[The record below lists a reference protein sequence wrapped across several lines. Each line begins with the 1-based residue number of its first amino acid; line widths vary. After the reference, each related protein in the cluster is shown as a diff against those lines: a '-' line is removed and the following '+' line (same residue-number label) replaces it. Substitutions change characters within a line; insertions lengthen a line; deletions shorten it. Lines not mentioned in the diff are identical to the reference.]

1 MKKKAIFLIVTLLA
15 VVESCM
21 MILMGV
27 KPEYEVALEGSIYVL
42 MFSLMSFF
50 FGIYAFFIMK
60 SRLPEKYDKEHLD
73 VFVDEDFMNFS
84 LNVGGLRFHNGNWP
98 HIVKALQ
105 TWCIIT
111 LLVPPI
117 MGMGVLALKIT
128 LWGVLGVLMVM
139 LLAYLISLFVPIYM
153 VGKKYE

>member
-1 MKKKAIFLIVTLLA
+1 MKKKAIFLIVTLLT

-27 KPEYEVALEGSIYVL
+27 KPEYQVAIEGSIYVL
-42 MFSLMSFF
+42 LFSLMSFL

-60 SRLPEKYDKEHLD
+60 SRLPEKYDKECLD

-84 LNVGGLRFHNGNWP
+84 LNVGGIRFHNGNWS
-98 HIVKALQ
+98 HVVKAFQ

-111 LLVPPI
+111 LIVPPI
-117 MGMGVLALKIT
+117 IGMGVLALKIT

-139 LLAYLISLFVPIYM
+139 LLAYLTSLFVPIYV
-153 VGKKYE
+153 VGKKFE